1 MTTPATTPR
10 PSMFAKVSAFLS
22 RLYGKPCELDS
33 VRPGAELADGGDAP
47 ETVRSEGVVV
57 RKGSLLNGVE
67 VDAKQTL

>member
-1 MTTPATTPR
+1 MTSPVR
-10 PSMFAKVSAFLS
+10 SRFARMLAWVRAFLS
-22 RLYGKPCELDS
+22 RLYGKPLVFDS
-33 VRPGAELADGGDAP
+33 ARPGAELADGDGAP